1 MHLKN
6 ERLPKQKINK
16 RKKSSKQKLN
26 KRKKR
31 WGKNVVAN
39 LFFVFFTVLCLIMLS
54 TTRTHLVDGN
64 SMLPTFENRDR
75 MIVSKTTRI
84 ERYDVV
90 TFEPKDQRSKSYV
103 KRIIGLPGDAI
114 WLDGT
119 NLYLNHQ
126 LREPVNSSG
135 KTVNQTDIP
144 DGTLKIKL
152 SQGIARSLEGL
163 ARIPEKKY
171 FVLGDNR
178 NNSRDSRTIGLID
191 ADQIEGVAVYRYY
204 PFTRMG
210 RIH

>member
-1 MHLKN
+1 M
-6 ERLPKQKINK
+6 
-16 RKKSSKQKLN
+16 
-26 KRKKR
+26 
-31 WGKNVVAN
+31 
-39 LFFVFFTVLCLIMLS
+39 
-54 TTRTHLVDGN
+54 
-64 SMLPTFENRDR
+64 
-75 MIVSKTTRI
+75 
-84 ERYDVV
+84 
-90 TFEPKDQRSKSYV
+90 